1 MFNVVEMF
9 VNYLLAR
16 DDNSSIIV
24 HHNIKSV
31 NNKTQEFF
39 ALFGFVR
46 HLLKT
51 SVIISFSALLIISAI
66 SL

>member
-51 SVIISFSALLIISAI
+51 SNTLIELPVFQKCNNSR
-66 SL
+66 